1 MYIGILD
8 DDQSFLELF
17 IAKFKQRC
25 DAFIYDY
32 SEEADLLNGAV
43 SKLDYLF
50 LDIEMPKRNGF
61 QLAKELKEN
70 YPQLEIIFITS
81 HEQYVY
87 DAFSFKPFDFIPK
100 QFLNRKLDIL
110 YQRMQHTYEKRHQV
124 FPCYVNN
131 CKVNILVHQIVR
143 IEREQLK
150 CRIHCDTT
158 KTAIYIHG
166 NIKDIIHQLPSNFI
180 TISKSEIINMNE
192 IKSIDQEK
200 ITLKNN
206 HICYSSRRRKK
217 AVLKAYFTYL
227 QEVGL

>member
-1 MYIGILD
+1 MHIGILD

-17 IAKFKQRC
+17 ITKFKQQC
-25 DAFIYDY
+25 DAFIYPF
-32 SEEADLLNGAV
+32 STEEDLMNAAL

-61 QLAKELKEN
+61 QLAKELKES

-87 DAFSFKPFDFIPK
+87 DSFSLKPFDFIPK
-100 QFLNRKLDIL
+100 QFLDKKITIVIK
-110 YQRMQHTYEKRHQV
+110 RMQDTYTKRHQV
-124 FPCYVNN
+124 FLCYVNN
-131 CKVNILVHQIVR
+131 SKVNILVHQIVR

-150 CRIHCDTT
+150 CRVHCDST

-166 NIKDIIHQLPSNFI
+166 NIKDIIHQLPSNFVI
-180 TISKSEIINMNE
+180 ISKSEIINMHE
-192 IKSIDQEK
+192 IKSIDQDK

-206 HICYSSRRRKK
+206 HICYCSRRRKK
-217 AVLKAYFTYL
+217 AVLEAYFSYL

>member
-1 MYIGILD
+1 MHIGILD
-8 DDQSFLELF
+8 DDQSFLQLF
-17 IAKFKQRC
+17 IAKLKQAC
-25 DAFIYDY
+25 DAFLYPF
-32 SEEADLLNGAV
+32 STEEDLMNTVL

-61 QLAKELKEN
+61 QLAKELKESF
-70 YPQLEIIFITS
+70 PQLEIIFITS

-87 DAFSFKPFDFIPK
+87 DSFSLKPFDFIPK
-100 QFLNRKLDIL
+100 QHLDQKLSIL
-110 YQRMQHTYEKRHQV
+110 IKRMQDTYKKRHQL

-131 CKVNILVHQIVR
+131 CKVDILVHQIVR

-150 CRIHCDTT
+150 CRVYCDTT

-166 NIKDIIHQLPSNFI
+166 NIKDIIHQLPSNFVI
-180 TISKSEIINMNE
+180 ISKSEIINMHE
-192 IKSIDQEK
+192 IKTIDQDK

-206 HICYSSRRRKK
+206 HICYCSRRRKK
-217 AVLKAYFTYL
+217 AVIEAYFTYL